1 MDIPTILAATAKAA
15 QNGQQ
20 STVIDVNLF
29 WQQILTLHLRESLTL
44 IAFGAVCIFYGWRI
58 FTILVS
64 ICAGFIG
71 MMIGMELGR
80 RMGSEIWGGVI
91 GTVALAAI
99 SVPLMKWAVSV
110 LAAIAGGIITG
121 GIWYACGLP
130 QEYMWVG
137 ALVGAVAGGMIS
149 FIVFKISVMLFTSLA
164 GTAMVLTGVLAL
176 LHLYEPSA
184 KGIQDIVLSHVWV
197 VPAALIVPTIG
208 FVFLQNKFV
217 KGSSSWEVQS

>member
-1 MDIPTILAATAKAA
+1 MDFPTILAAAAKTA

-20 STVIDVNLF
+20 TTIDVNLF

-58 FTILVS
+58 FTILVA
-64 ICAGFIG
+64 ICAGAIG
-71 MMIGMELGR
+71 MLLGMEVGR
-80 RMGSEIWGGVI
+80 RLGSEVWGGVI
-91 GTVALAAI
+91 GIVALAAV

-121 GIWYACGLP
+121 GVWYACGFP

-149 FIVFKISVMLFTSLA
+149 FIVFKVSVMLFTSLA

-176 LHLYEPSA
+176 LHLYEPSSQ
-184 KGIQDIVLSHVWV
+184 GIEDLVLQHIWV
-197 VPAALIVPTIG
+197 VPVALIVPTLG

-217 KGSSSWEVQS
+217 KGSSSWEV